1 MNLRVLKKA
10 EDFKSAEQLLA
21 SKEGLYSMESVSPK
35 IFVLGE
41 RDISMAAI
49 Y

>member
-10 EDFKSAEQLLA
+10 EDFKSAERLLA
-21 SKEGLYSMESVSPK
+21 SEEGLCSMESVSPK
-35 IFVLGE
+35 ILIPGE
-41 RDISMAAI
+41 RDINMAAI